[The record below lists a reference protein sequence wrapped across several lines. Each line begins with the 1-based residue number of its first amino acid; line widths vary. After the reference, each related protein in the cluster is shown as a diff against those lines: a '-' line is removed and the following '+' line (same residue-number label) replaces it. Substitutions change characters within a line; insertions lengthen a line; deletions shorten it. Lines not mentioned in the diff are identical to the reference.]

1 MAKRFTG
8 TDKWDKAWFRKL
20 SPRLKCLWQY
30 LVDRCDQAGVWEVDF
45 DSASHFVNDPTPITK
60 QDLKALGDRIEWIRQ
75 NKIWIVDFVDYQCGQ
90 LSKKSPAHKPVF
102 KLLEKYGLLDRV
114 LHRVSDS
121 LQEEEKEVEIE
132 KELEVEIEPEVYG
145 KSENYFLGNI
155 PDDIQKYAESLKP
168 SGLKA
173 DEWQRVVASDIQA
186 MGYEIQL
193 ETACP
198 YLKEDGHRT
207 EGFIDIRAVKGNDVV
222 CIECDGRVTT
232 YDSIAKIHTYAVI
245 MKEYEHLEYSG
256 MVILRDPKPAT
267 IVIQANVP
275 AKPLTTSSTA
285 IIKYPF
291 QSPAFMEQWAR
302 WLKYR
307 KDIKKPYK
315 SDDSQQEQLNVL
327 ARYDEATAIEMIKQ
341 SIANTWQGIFEVKKD
356 NYDRNTNQGTTTPA
370 STIQRP
376 GKAFGKL

>member
-1 MAKRFTG
+1 MSNSSGQKVYMPLMIGDWLKG
-8 TDKWDKAWFRKL
+8 TRGMRAEVRGVYLNLLLYQWDNGFIPDDMDELCLIDPELPKVWDKIKDKFKPIGEGKLLNEKNKEVREFWQKQSKNGKKGGRKSKTEPKVEAKTNPNPNPKTKL
-20 SPRLKCLWQY
+20 HN
-30 LVDRCDQAGVWEVDF
+30 DIDF
-45 DSASHFVNDPTPITK
+45 DIDFINEVGCAFESH
-60 QDLKALGDRIEWIRQ
+60 
-75 NKIWIVDFVDYQCGQ
+75 
-90 LSKKSPAHKPVF
+90 KKS
-102 KLLEKYGLLDRV
+102 EK
-114 LHRVSDS
+114 
-121 LQEEEKEVEIE
+121 
-132 KELEVEIEPEVYG
+132 
-145 KSENYFLGNI
+145 YFLGNI
-155 PDDIQKYAESLKP
+155 PDDIQKYAESLEP

-173 DEWQRVVASDIQA
+173 DDWQRVVASDIQA

-198 YLKEDGHRT
+198 YLKQDGHRT

-245 MKEYEHLEYSG
+245 MKEYEDLEYSG
-256 MVILRDPKPAT
+256 MVILRDPKPAK

-327 ARYDEATAIEMIKQ
+327 ARYDEAIAIEMIKQ
-341 SIANTWQGIFEVKKD
+341 SIANTWQGIFEVK
-356 NYDRNTNQGTTTPA
+356 NGP
-370 STIQRP
+370 SL
-376 GKAFGKL
+376 KAVVTSKSKLDSINLDHIE